1 MVGLHHNIKRIFKMK
16 HLITIMK
23 QLITIGILL
32 FSMITSQGQTQKE
45 FISSLNK
52 EIPKALEQ
60 HKVPGLAIAI
70 IENGKVIVKKGF
82 GYANVD
88 LQKKVT
94 VKDGFNIG
102 SISKMFTAWGV
113 MKLVET
119 GKVNLDT
126 PISTYLKS
134 WKLPGSNFDNSKVTV
149 RNVLNHSAGLT
160 VHGYNGYNSK
170 KEVPTLVN
178 SLNGTKNATEKV
190 TLFAMP
196 NTKWKYSGGGY
207 SILQLLIE
215 DVSGMSFEKFMKRN
229 IFKPLKM
236 KRTSFTIDKKIIRNS
251 AKAYDE
257 QGKVIP
263 LRLFAAKAAAGLH
276 TTLEDLI
283 LFAQSSI
290 SNNKVVS
297 KKSFELMTKATKVSR
312 GDYGFGYMIM
322 NRFGDFTLTGHG
334 GSNEGWHS
342 GFMLDLKSK
351 SGFIILTNGSNGRKI
366 LFRSL
371 QSWAKWHGQ
380 NLKN

>member
-1 MVGLHHNIKRIFKMK
+1 MK

-23 QLITIGILL
+23 HLITIGALLLSILTFQAQTTNENNL
-32 FSMITSQGQTQKE
+32 IATIDKETPVSMQK
-45 FISSLNK
+45 
-52 EIPKALEQ
+52 

-70 IENGKVIVKKGF
+70 IKNGKVILKKGYGF
-82 GYANVD
+82 SNVAA
-88 LQKKVT
+88 QKKVT
-94 VKDGFNIG
+94 TKDGFNIG
-102 SISKMFTAWGV
+102 SISKMFTAWGI

-119 GKVNLDT
+119 GKVSLDA

-134 WKLPGSNFDNSKVTV
+134 WKLPSSSFDTSKITI

-170 KEVPTLVN
+170 KEVPTLIN
-178 SLNGTKNATEKV
+178 SLNGTKNADEKV
-190 TLFAMP
+190 TLFAAP

-207 SILQLLIE
+207 SMLQLLIE

-236 KRTSFTIDKKIIRNS
+236 KHTSFTIDKKIIKNT

-257 QGKVIP
+257 EAKLIP

-283 LFAQSSI
+283 LFAQATI
-290 SNNKVVS
+290 NNNKVLS
-297 KKSFELMTKATKVSR
+297 ARSIEIMTKATKVSR
-312 GDYGFGYMIM
+312 GNYGFGYMIM

-351 SGFIILTNGSNGRKI
+351 SGFIILTNGSNGRNV
-366 LFRSL
+366 LFGSMKT
-371 QSWAKWHGQ
+371 WAKWHGE
-380 NLKN
+380 NGKN

>member
-1 MVGLHHNIKRIFKMK
+1 MKR
-16 HLITIMK
+16 LITIMK
-23 QLITIGILL
+23 QLLTIGALLLSILI
-32 FSMITSQGQTQKE
+32 SEAQTQKE
-45 FISSLNK
+45 FISSLHK
-52 EIPKALEQ
+52 EIPIALEKN
-60 HKVPGLAIAI
+60 KVPGLAIAI

-82 GYANVD
+82 GFANVA

-94 VKDGFNIG
+94 TKDGFNIG

-119 GKVNLDT
+119 GKVRLDA

-134 WKLPGSNFDNSKVTV
+134 WKLPTSSFDTSKITI

-170 KEVPTLVN
+170 KEVPTLIN
-178 SLNGTKNATEKV
+178 SLNGIKNVNEKV
-190 TLFAMP
+190 TLFAAP

-207 SILQLLIE
+207 SMLQLLIE

-236 KRTSFTIDKKIIRNS
+236 KNTSFTINNKIIKKS
-251 AKAYDE
+251 AKGYDE
-257 QGKVIP
+257 KGKIIP

-276 TTLEDLI
+276 TSLEDMI
-283 LFAQSSI
+283 LFAQASI
-290 SNNKVVS
+290 NKNKVLS
-297 KKSFELMTKATKVSR
+297 NRSIEIMTKATKISR
-312 GDYGFGYMIM
+312 GNYGFGYMIM

-342 GFMLDLKSK
+342 GFMLDFRSK
-351 SGFIILTNGSNGRKI
+351 SGFIILTNGSNGRNV
-366 LFRSL
+366 LFGSMK
-371 QSWAKWHGQ
+371 SWAKWHGQ

>member
-1 MVGLHHNIKRIFKMK
+1 MK

-23 QLITIGILL
+23 QLITIGVLL
-32 FSMITSQGQTQKE
+32 LSIIASNGQTQKE
-45 FISSLNK
+45 FISSLQK
-52 EIPKALEQ
+52 EIPVALEKQ
-60 HKVPGLAIAI
+60 KVPGLAIAI
-70 IENGKVIVKKGF
+70 IENGKVIVKNGF
-82 GYANVD
+82 GQANVA
-88 LQKKVT
+88 LKKKVT
-94 VKDGFNIG
+94 TKSGFNIG
-102 SISKMFTAWGV
+102 SISKMFTAWGI

-119 GKVNLDT
+119 GKLSLDA
-126 PISTYLKS
+126 PIATYLKS
-134 WKLPGSNFDNSKVTV
+134 WQLPTSQFDTSKVTI

-160 VHGYNGYNSK
+160 VHGYNGYDTK
-170 KEVPTLVN
+170 KEVPTLIT
-178 SLNGTKNATEKV
+178 SLNGTKNENEKV
-190 TLFAMP
+190 TLFAAP

-207 SILQLLIE
+207 SILQLVIE

-236 KRTSFTIDKKIIRNS
+236 KNTSFTINNRIMKKS
-251 AKAYDE
+251 AKAYDKD
-257 QGKVIP
+257 GKLIP

-283 LFAQSSI
+283 LFANATLNANKVL
-290 SNNKVVS
+290 NNKS
-297 KKSFELMTKATKVSR
+297 IGMMTNATKISR

-351 SGFIILTNGSNGRKI
+351 SGIIILTNGSNGRRV
-366 LFRSL
+366 LFRNL
-371 QSWAKWHGQ
+371 QTWAKWHGK

>member
-1 MVGLHHNIKRIFKMK
+1 
-16 HLITIMK
+16 MK
-23 QLITIGILL
+23 QLILL
-32 FSMITSQGQTQKE
+32 NAFLLSMILQAQTKNQNK

-52 EIPKALEQ
+52 ETPIAL
-60 HKVPGLAIAI
+60 KKNNVPGLAIAI

-82 GYANVD
+82 GYANVKQ
-88 LQKKVT
+88 QKKVT
-94 VKDGFNIG
+94 TKDGFNIG

-113 MKLVET
+113 MKLVQT
-119 GKVNLDT
+119 NKVDLDA
-126 PISTYLKS
+126 PISTYLKR
-134 WKLPGSNFDNSKVTV
+134 WKLPTSSFDTSKVTI

-160 VHGYNGYNSK
+160 VHGYNGYKSK
-170 KEVPTLVN
+170 KEVPTLIN

-190 TLFAMP
+190 TLFAEP

-207 SILQLLIE
+207 AILQLLIE
-215 DVSGMSFEKFMKRN
+215 DVSGMSFDKFMKRN

-236 KRTSFTIDKKIIRNS
+236 KNTSFTINNKIIKNS
-251 AKAYDE
+251 AKAYNE
-257 QGKVIP
+257 KGKIIP

-283 LFAQSSI
+283 VFAQASFNS
-290 SNNKVVS
+290 NKVLS
-297 KKSFELMTKATKVSR
+297 KKSIDLMTTPTKISR

-351 SGFIILTNGSNGRKI
+351 SGFIILTNGSNGRSV
-366 LFRSL
+366 LFRSM
-371 QSWAKWHGQ
+371 QNWAKWHGKKI
-380 NLKN
+380 KN

>member
-1 MVGLHHNIKRIFKMK
+1 MK

-23 QLITIGILL
+23 QLFTIGML
-32 FSMITSQGQTQKE
+32 FLSIITTQGQTQNE

-52 EIPKALEQ
+52 EIPVALEKN
-60 HKVPGLAIAI
+60 KVPGMALAI
-70 IENGKVIVKKGF
+70 IENGKVIVNKGF
-82 GYANVD
+82 GFANVA

-94 VKDGFNIG
+94 TKDGFNIG

-119 GKVNLDT
+119 GKVSLDE

-134 WKLPGSNFDNSKVTV
+134 WKLPASKFDASKVSI
-149 RNVLNHSAGLT
+149 RSVLNHSAGLT
-160 VHGYNGYNSK
+160 VHGYNGYNTK
-170 KEVPTLVN
+170 KEVPTLIS
-178 SLNGTKNATEKV
+178 SLNGTKNENEKV
-190 TLFAMP
+190 TLFAEP

-207 SILQLLIE
+207 AMLQLLIE
-215 DVSGMSFEKFMKRN
+215 DVSGMSYEKYMKRT

-236 KRTSFTIDKKIIRNS
+236 KNTSFTINNRILKKS

-257 QGKVIP
+257 KGNLIP

-283 LFAQSSI
+283 LFAQATM
-290 SNNKVVS
+290 NMNKVLS
-297 KKSFELMTKATKVSR
+297 KKSIETMTKGTKVSR

-351 SGFIILTNGSNGRKI
+351 SGFIILTNGSNGRRV
-366 LFRSL
+366 LFGNL
-371 QSWAKWHGQ
+371 QKWAKWHGK

>member
-1 MVGLHHNIKRIFKMK
+1 MK

-23 QLITIGILL
+23 QLFTIGALL
-32 FSMITSQGQTQKE
+32 FAILTSQGQSQKE

-52 EIPKALEQ
+52 EIPLALEK

-70 IENGKVIVKKGF
+70 IENGKVIIKKGF
-82 GYANVD
+82 GFANIG

-94 VKDGFNIG
+94 TKDGFNIG

-119 GKVNLDT
+119 GKVSLDA

-134 WKLPGSNFDNSKVTV
+134 WQLPASSFDASKISI
-149 RNVLNHSAGLT
+149 RSVLNHSAGLT

-170 KEVPTLVN
+170 KEVPSLVT
-178 SLNGTKNATEKV
+178 SLNGTKNADEKV
-190 TLFAMP
+190 TSFAAP

-207 SILQLLIE
+207 SILQLVIE
-215 DVSGMSFEKFMKRN
+215 DVSGMSFERFMKRN

-236 KRTSFTIDKKIIRNS
+236 KNTSFTIDHKIIKNS
-251 AKAYDE
+251 AKAYDKE
-257 QGKVIP
+257 MKLIP

-283 LFAQSSI
+283 LFAQATI
-290 SNNKVVS
+290 SNNKVLS
-297 KKSFELMTKATKVSR
+297 KRSIEAMTKATKISR

-351 SGFIILTNGSNGRKI
+351 SGFIILTNGSNGRNV
-366 LFRSL
+366 LFGSMKK
-371 QSWAKWHGQ
+371 WAQWHGA
-380 NLKN
+380 NLEN

>member
-1 MVGLHHNIKRIFKMK
+1 MK
-16 HLITIMK
+16 QLITIMK

-45 FISSLNK
+45 FISTLNI

-88 LQKKVT
+88 LQNKVT

-119 GKVNLDT
+119 GKVNLDV

-170 KEVPTLVN
+170 KEVPTLIN

-190 TLFAMP
+190 TLFAEP

-257 QGKVIP
+257 KGKMIP

-276 TTLEDLI
+276 TTLEDMI
-283 LFAQSSI
+283 LFAQASI

-342 GFMLDLKSK
+342 GFMLDLRSK